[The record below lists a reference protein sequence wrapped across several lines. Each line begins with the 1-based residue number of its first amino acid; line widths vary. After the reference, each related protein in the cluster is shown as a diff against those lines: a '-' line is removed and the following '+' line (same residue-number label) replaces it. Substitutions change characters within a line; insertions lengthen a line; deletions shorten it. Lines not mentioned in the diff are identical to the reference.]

1 MVHDCTV
8 ARVVCLWVAVGMVS
22 GVYSRS
28 QLVRDGS
35 VAFPDTHIVVCTMYV
50 VLNGLDAKMNLVMC
64 AGVWCTFFFH
74 TLILMFTSMYC
85 VRIQYRSPLY
95 LVDLTSGSVLHL
107 DSITTRA

>member
-50 VLNGLDAKMNLVMC
+50 VLNGLDAKMNLVMY
-64 AGVWCTFFFH
+64 AGVWCTFFPH
-74 TLILMFTSMYC
+74 S
-85 VRIQYRSPLY
+85 
-95 LVDLTSGSVLHL
+95 DLNVHLNVLC
-107 DSITTRA
+107 